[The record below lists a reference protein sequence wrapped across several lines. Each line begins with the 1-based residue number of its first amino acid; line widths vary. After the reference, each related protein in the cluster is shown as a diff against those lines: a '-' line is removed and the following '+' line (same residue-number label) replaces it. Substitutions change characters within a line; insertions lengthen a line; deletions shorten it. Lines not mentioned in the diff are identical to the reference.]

1 MVAVS
6 LQTTSNQDFSPAVAA
21 SAKDCIGV
29 MGILHDQP
37 ISSQEAHQITKL
49 LDAVK
54 LRTGRELERI
64 REEDRL
70 LYTREAAKQDAE
82 NKIKFLA
89 DMSHEIR

>member
-21 SAKDCIGV
+21 SPKDCIGV

-37 ISSQEAHQITKL
+37 ISSQEAHQIIKL

>member
-21 SAKDCIGV
+21 SPKDCIGV

-37 ISSQEAHQITKL
+37 ISSQEAHQIARL